1 MLLTRKEVAKKLA
14 LSTSKLDEIRKD
26 DITFPQPLYLS
37 DSKKMIRWKCSDVD
51 EWIDSKKVF

>member
-37 DSKKMIRWKCSDVD
+37 DSKKMIRWKSSDVD
-51 EWIDSKKVF
+51 

>member
-37 DSKKMIRWKCSDVD
+37 DSKKMIRWKSSDVD